1 MSTTRPSEYRA
12 VVAVRVPCDGG
23 DDLATAASHRLE
35 RRAPVETATIDD
47 LLGLEPSLSATVVT
61 VSVRVR
67 IADDSDRAAVE
78 RHLGDAPGVERVDG
92 VQAVERAAGT

>member
-35 RRAPVETATIDD
+35 RRATVETATIDD
-47 LLGLEPSLSATVVT
+47 LRDLKPSLSATVVT

-67 IADDSDRAAVE
+67 IVEETDRSTVE
-78 RHLGDAPGVERVDG
+78 QHLEAAPGVERVDG
-92 VQAVERAAGT
+92 VQAVDRAGA